1 MDRKKVKGY
10 WFVHLMEQ
18 SAYGT
23 SFRSELLHDWHPIQ
37 YAHYR
42 SELLNKDGYSS
53 VLVHL
58 VSWQEITE
66 EEYKLGEDLDFMI

>member
-1 MDRKKVKGY
+1 
-10 WFVHLMEQ
+10 MEQ
-18 SAYGT
+18 SQYGT

-42 SELLNKDGYSS
+42 SELLNDGHSNVL

-66 EEYKLGEDLDFMI
+66 EEYKLGEDLEFMI